1 LQGRNYYSCYMLSKS
16 QISLLKSLQQ
26 KKFRMEHGYFLV
38 EGIKSVKEFI
48 DSAYQIEAIYHTA
61 TFDPNLLILSRNI
74 NFNEI
79 SLNDLE
85 KISTLKTPQ
94 EVLALVKMPKWPVLD
109 HNLLKQ
115 KFSIVLDGIQDPGNM
130 GTIIRTADWFGI
142 QHIICSEDTVD
153 VYNPKVIQ
161 ATMGSLSRINVHYTD
176 LKNLLSNIK
185 LPVFGALLD
194 GTNIYQTDFGT
205 EGLVIMGNEGNGLRP
220 EIIKLVQ
227 RAITIPRV
235 GKAESLNVGIATAI
249 FCSEINRKS
258 FK

>member
-1 LQGRNYYSCYMLSKS
+1 MLSKS
-16 QISLLKSLQQ
+16 QISLLKSLQH
-26 KKFRMEHGYFLV
+26 KKFRIEHGFFLV

-48 DSAYQIEAIYHTA
+48 DSAYQIEAIYHTY
-61 TFDPNLLILSRNI
+61 TFDPNLLKLSRKI
-74 NFNEI
+74 NFQGI

-94 EVLALVKMPKWPVLD
+94 DIVALVKIPEWPVLTQAI
-109 HNLLKQ
+109 LKQ

-142 QHIICSEDTVD
+142 KHIICSEDTVD

-161 ATMGSLSRINVHYTD
+161 ATMGSLSRINVYYID
-176 LKNLLSNIK
+176 LQPFLSQINM
-185 LPVFGALLD
+185 PAFGALLD
-194 GTNIYQTDFGT
+194 GINIYQTNFGD
-205 EGLVIMGNEGNGLRP
+205 EGLIVMGNEGNGLRP
-220 EIIKLVQ
+220 EIVKLVHK
-227 RAITIPRV
+227 AITIPRV

>member
-1 LQGRNYYSCYMLSKS
+1 MLSKS
-16 QISLLKSLQQ
+16 QISLLKSLQH
-26 KKFRMEHGYFLV
+26 KKFRIEHGFFLV

-48 DSAYQIEAIYHTA
+48 DSAYQIETIYHNY
-61 TFDPNLLILSRNI
+61 TFDPNLLKLSRKI
-74 NFNEI
+74 NFQGI

-94 EVLALVKMPKWPVLD
+94 DIVALVKIPEWPVLTQAI
-109 HNLLKQ
+109 LKQ

-142 QHIICSEDTVD
+142 KHIICSEDTVD

-161 ATMGSLSRINVHYTD
+161 ATMGSLSRINVYYID
-176 LKNLLSNIK
+176 LQPFLSQINM
-185 LPVFGALLD
+185 PAFGALLD
-194 GTNIYQTDFGT
+194 GTNIYQTNFGD
-205 EGLVIMGNEGNGLRP
+205 EGLIVMGNEGNGLRP
-220 EIIKLVQ
+220 EIVKLVHK
-227 RAITIPRV
+227 AITIPRV